1 MPTIGRPTDYSPEL
15 VARICELV
23 ATNTKGLIRLCA
35 ENDDIPSHT
44 TIKLWRYKY
53 PAFAAQ
59 YAQAKIFQTE
69 LLAEEIIEISDDG
82 HNDTYID
89 EDGHVIVNGDVVARS
104 RLRVDSRKWLA
115 SKLIPRTYGD
125 LAKQADDKK
134 DSLIEQLIAKI

>member
-1 MPTIGRPTDYSPEL
+1 
-15 VARICELV
+15 
-23 ATNTKGLIRLCA
+23 
-35 ENDDIPSHT
+35 
-44 TIKLWRYKY
+44 
-53 PAFAAQ
+53 
-59 YAQAKIFQTE
+59 
-69 LLAEEIIEISDDG
+69 
-82 HNDTYID
+82 NDTYID